1 MQGREDIIHKQPHKT
16 LLKTLK
22 KTKSVKWLRADIPDR
37 NKNATWVGWM
47 KLNGTVVLK
56 KMWEQNQSGRV
67 EGRDVAFSSKPVNRR
82 CSNI

>member
-22 KTKSVKWLRADIPDR
+22 KKTKSVKWLRADTPDR

-47 KLNGTVVLK
+47 TLNGTVV
-56 KMWEQNQSGRV
+56 
-67 EGRDVAFSSKPVNRR
+67 
-82 CSNI
+82 